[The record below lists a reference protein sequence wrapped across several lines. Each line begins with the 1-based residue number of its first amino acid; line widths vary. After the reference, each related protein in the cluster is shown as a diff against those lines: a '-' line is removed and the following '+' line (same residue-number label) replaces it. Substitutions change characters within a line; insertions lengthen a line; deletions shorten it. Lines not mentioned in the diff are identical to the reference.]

1 MPIRQRV
8 QISESHCGPAVIQML
23 LEAMGVYVEQEE
35 IAEAGGAAQTIEE
48 HGMRV
53 DQLAIAC
60 SKVAPHM
67 QFWYKYHSKLD
78 DIRTILEAGYAVAVE
93 WQGLFYET
101 EEEERAK
108 EPDGDYGHYSV
119 VIHFDEQKGEL
130 VIIDPYKD
138 FINQNRIFSVNSFL
152 RRWWDTNEIIDK
164 DTGEKRIIEDVR
176 MLFFVTPLAE
186 EFPVHHG
193 FKRFSY
199 FEDDDEHTLLV

>member
-35 IAEAGGAAQTIEE
+35 IAEAGGAAHTIEE

-53 DQLAIAC
+53 DQLAIAT

-78 DIRTILEAGYAVAVE
+78 DLRTILEAGYAVAVE
-93 WQGLFYET
+93 WQGLFYES
-101 EEEERAK
+101 EEEEQAK

-119 VIHFDEQKGEL
+119 VIHLDEQKGEL

-164 DTGEKRIIEDVR
+164 DTGEKRIIEDMR

-186 EFPVHHG
+186 EFPAHHG

-199 FEDDDEHTLLV
+199 FEEDDEHALVV